1 MSSSFKDEYK
11 NSGATEE
18 DSSFYSFLA
27 SILIVFIIYYFFKIC
42 KKIFYK
48 IPFDEKQYINCH
60 CSKCIKRIKEYN
72 LKIKRKNINLNLL
85 LNIIFFLFLLYL
97 FIACSKK
104 VQKKEI
110 FDPYEILEISPTDQI
125 SKIKKSY
132 KKLSLKYHP
141 DKNKGDKS
149 AKEKFMQINKA
160 YKILT
165 NEKAKD
171 NYYRYGNPDGPGM
184 LTLGLALPLFLFKGQ
199 VGFYVLLS
207 LSVLLTIIFPIMFIK
222 WTKKRNN
229 YNNDGLLLKNLP
241 LYYKFI
247 DSNTLITE
255 LPFIIGM
262 SFEFSEMNIKYD
274 KEDIM
279 NLFKAFINYFPKKYK
294 DVDISLGNMFAITVL
309 YIHFS
314 NSEIVIEDKNF
325 LNVFNWL
332 KENIIEKSIF
342 LIDELIKIVFELN
355 RIYEFNE
362 GIKEFNKQEK
372 YSKYTKEIED
382 YEIKEFNLDLILMI
396 LKFRS
401 RIFHET
407 NIKLKNEELLQFPEN
422 KNNIRIFIKN
432 NFNSINDLIIK
443 EKEEHWLKKLKNY
456 KDINEIISI
465 MPKYS
470 INLNITNT
478 YYEEAGNLLAF
489 KIKIKRENEG
499 NEKKLGFLHSNNYN
513 DNYDEEAFV
522 IIFDKNN
529 KRINHYEKI
538 KFEYVNE
545 EKEIEFN
552 MLAENNDKNNF
563 IIYLISISYPGLII
577 SKDCEIDVHEP
588 NHLFNNFFK
597 NRAKDILSIEEFRE
611 SYLLEQTIDESKE
624 THEHVN

>member
-1 MSSSFKDEYK
+1 MSSSFNDENK

-72 LKIKRKNINLNLL
+72 LKIKRKNINFNLL

-171 NYYRYGNPDGPGM
+171 NYYRYGNPDGPMM

-274 KEDIM
+274 KEDIL

-342 LIDELIKIVFELN
+342 LIDELIKIVFDLN

-372 YSKYTKEIED
+372 YLKYTKEFED

-432 NFNSINDLIIK
+432 NFNSINDLIMK

-478 YYEEAGNLLAF
+478 YYEEAGNLLVF

-513 DNYDEEAFV
+513 DNYDEEVFI

-563 IIYLISISYPGLII
+563 IIYLISITYPGLII

>member
-1 MSSSFKDEYK
+1 MSSSFKNENK
-11 NSGATEE
+11 NSGDYGE

-72 LKIKRKNINLNLL
+72 LKIKRKNINFNLL

-97 FIACSKK
+97 FIACCQK

-110 FDPYEILEISPTDQI
+110 FDPYELLEISPTDQI

-141 DKNKGDKS
+141 DKNKGDKL

-274 KEDIM
+274 KEDIL
-279 NLFKAFINYFPKKYK
+279 NLFKAFINYFPKRYK

-432 NFNSINDLIIK
+432 NFNSINDLIMK

-478 YYEEAGNLLAF
+478 HYEEAGNLLSF

-538 KFEYVNE
+538 KFEYLNE

>member
-1 MSSSFKDEYK
+1 MSSSFNDENK

-72 LKIKRKNINLNLL
+72 LKIKRKNINFNLL

-97 FIACSKK
+97 FIACCQK

-274 KEDIM
+274 KEDIL

-342 LIDELIKIVFELN
+342 LIDELIKIVFDLN

-432 NFNSINDLIIK
+432 NFNSINDLIMK

-456 KDINEIISI
+456 KDIKEIISI

-478 YYEEAGNLLAF
+478 YYEEAGNLLVF

>member
-1 MSSSFKDEYK
+1 MSSSFNDENK
-11 NSGATEE
+11 NSGETEE

-27 SILIVFIIYYFFKIC
+27 SILIVFIIYYFFNIC

-97 FIACSKK
+97 FIACCQK

-110 FDPYEILEISPTDQI
+110 FDPYELLEISPTDQI

-141 DKNKGDKS
+141 DKNKGDKL

-294 DVDISLGNMFAITVL
+294 DVDKSLGNMFAITVL

-432 NFNSINDLIIK
+432 NYNSINDLIIK

-456 KDINEIISI
+456 KDIKEIISI

-470 INLNITNT
+470 INLNISNT

-513 DNYDEEAFV
+513 DNYNEEDFI

-529 KRINHYEKI
+529 KRINHYEKL
-538 KFEYVNE
+538 KFEYFNE

-563 IIYLISISYPGLII
+563 IIYLISITYPGLII
-577 SKDCEIDVHEP
+577 SKDGEIDVHEP

>member
-1 MSSSFKDEYK
+1 MSSSFKDENK

-72 LKIKRKNINLNLL
+72 LKIKRKNINFNLL

-97 FIACSKK
+97 FIACCQR

-110 FDPYEILEISPTDQI
+110 FDPYELLEISPTDQI

-274 KEDIM
+274 KEDIL

-432 NFNSINDLIIK
+432 NFNSINDLIMK

-478 YYEEAGNLLAF
+478 YYEEAGNLLVF

-563 IIYLISISYPGLII
+563 IIYLISISYSGLII

>member
-1 MSSSFKDEYK
+1 
-11 NSGATEE
+11 
-18 DSSFYSFLA
+18 
-27 SILIVFIIYYFFKIC
+27 
-42 KKIFYK
+42 
-48 IPFDEKQYINCH
+48 
-60 CSKCIKRIKEYN
+60 
-72 LKIKRKNINLNLL
+72 
-85 LNIIFFLFLLYL
+85 
-97 FIACSKK
+97 
-104 VQKKEI
+104 
-110 FDPYEILEISPTDQI
+110 
-125 SKIKKSY
+125 
-132 KKLSLKYHP
+132 
-141 DKNKGDKS
+141 
-149 AKEKFMQINKA
+149 
-160 YKILT
+160 
-165 NEKAKD
+165 
-171 NYYRYGNPDGPGM
+171 M

-274 KEDIM
+274 KEDIL

-432 NFNSINDLIIK
+432 NFNSINDLIMK

-456 KDINEIISI
+456 KDIKEIISI

-478 YYEEAGNLLAF
+478 YYEEAGNLLSF

-563 IIYLISISYPGLII
+563 IIYLISISYSGLII

>member
-42 KKIFYK
+42 KKIFFK
-48 IPFDEKQYINCH
+48 IPYDEKQYINCH

-97 FIACSKK
+97 FIACCQK

-110 FDPYEILEISPTDQI
+110 FDPYELLEISPTDQI

-141 DKNKGDKS
+141 DKNKGDKL

-274 KEDIM
+274 KEDIL

-372 YSKYTKEIED
+372 YSKYVKEFED

-422 KNNIRIFIKN
+422 KSNIRIFIKN
-432 NFNSINDLIIK
+432 NYNSINDLIMK

-478 YYEEAGNLLAF
+478 YYEEAGNLLVF

>member
-72 LKIKRKNINLNLL
+72 LKIKRKNINFNLL

-97 FIACSKK
+97 FIACCQK

-110 FDPYEILEISPTDQI
+110 FDPYELLEISPTDQI

-141 DKNKGDKS
+141 DKNKGDKL

-160 YKILT
+160 YEILT
-165 NEKAKD
+165 KEKAKE
-171 NYYRYGNPDGPGM
+171 NFYRYGNPDGPGM

-262 SFEFSEMNIKYD
+262 SFEFNEMNIKYD

-432 NFNSINDLIIK
+432 NFNSINDLIMK

-478 YYEEAGNLLAF
+478 YYEEAGNLLVF

>member
-1 MSSSFKDEYK
+1 MSSSFKDENK
-11 NSGATEE
+11 NSGSTEE

-42 KKIFYK
+42 KKIFFK
-48 IPFDEKQYINCH
+48 IPYDEKQYINCH

-97 FIACSKK
+97 FIACSQK

-132 KKLSLKYHP
+132 KKLSLKCHP
-141 DKNKGDKS
+141 DKNKGDKL

-160 YKILT
+160 YEILT
-165 NEKAKD
+165 KEKAKE
-171 NYYRYGNPDGPGM
+171 NFYRYGNPDGPGM

-274 KEDIM
+274 KEDIL

-432 NFNSINDLIIK
+432 NFNSINDLIMK

-478 YYEEAGNLLAF
+478 YYEEAGNLLVF

-513 DNYDEEAFV
+513 DNYNEEDFI

-529 KRINHYEKI
+529 KRINHYEKL
-538 KFEYVNE
+538 KFEYFNE

-563 IIYLISISYPGLII
+563 IIYLISITYPGLII